1 MIILASAYAKIAEV
15 NAVYYFKMNGCQV
28 KSFVDDM
35 FMKPGTVRMRVAFV
49 LRSAEVQPVFLDLWV
64 LSLLQKK
71 PTLHSSVFPWY
82 TPPCSVP
89 KPKQTHLYQNNI
101 PFTLA
106 RN

>member
-1 MIILASAYAKIAEV
+1 MIILVVVYALIAEV

-64 LSLLQKK
+64 LSLFKSLLFKVVSFPGLSPTTPSSPYETQTTLLK
-71 PTLHSSVFPWY
+71 PL
-82 TPPCSVP
+82 
-89 KPKQTHLYQNNI
+89 
-101 PFTLA
+101 
-106 RN
+106 

>member
-64 LSLLQKK
+64 LSLLKSLLFK
-71 PTLHSSVFPWY
+71 VVSFPGLSPTPSSPY
-82 TPPCSVP
+82 ETQTTLLTPP
-89 KPKQTHLYQNNI
+89 
-101 PFTLA
+101 
-106 RN
+106 